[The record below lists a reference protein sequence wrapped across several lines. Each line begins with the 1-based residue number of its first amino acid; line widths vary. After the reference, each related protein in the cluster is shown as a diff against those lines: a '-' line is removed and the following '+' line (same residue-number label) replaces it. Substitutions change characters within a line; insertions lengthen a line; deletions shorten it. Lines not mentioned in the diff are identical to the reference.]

1 MCGGAGEGE
10 VANDGVGEF
19 SDGDCDVEDD
29 EDDGDDVGVRL
40 DPACAPLPD
49 WPPHADAARSS
60 AATTPAAGASR
71 LGVATGAVLS
81 SRCAVGPRG
90 LIVVRRT

>member
-10 VANDGVGEF
+10 VANDGVGEV
-19 SDGDCDVEDD
+19 STDGDCDVV
-29 EDDGDDVGVRL
+29 DDGDDVGVRL